1 MSYPRASLDSM
12 KGNQMYKVYHLNH
25 FVRSFRTRN
34 AALDFVYS
42 KSDHGDYEIL
52 DNSDGGC

>member
-1 MSYPRASLDSM
+1 
-12 KGNQMYKVYHLNH
+12 MYKVYHLNH